1 MHHLSE
7 ETLNE
12 YLDQALVPKLHAE
25 TKAHLAACPDCTL
38 RLANLRAL
46 FAELDVLPD
55 LPLEVDFTPAILT
68 RLEQNSPLPR
78 PFRWLT
84 IIQALGVLF
93 AVVLSFPLAETFIQG
108 LNLPLSSTFFVDQ
121 TTSWLKIFANW
132 RIPLIIIELPSLNL
146 NLSSTTLILAIL
158 SVSLLW
164 LSANGLLLIPR
175 SRRNS

>member
-1 MHHLSE
+1 MQHLSE

-12 YLDQALVPKLHAE
+12 YLDQALASNLHAE
-25 TKAHLAACPDCTL
+25 IEAHLAACPDCVL
-38 RLANLRAL
+38 RLADLRAL
-46 FAELDVLPD
+46 FAELDALPD
-55 LPLEVDFTPAILT
+55 QPPQVDFTPAILT
-68 RLEQNSPLPR
+68 RLEQNTPLPQ

-84 IIQALGVLF
+84 IAQALGVLF
-93 AVVLSFPLAETFIQG
+93 AAVLFWPLAETLLQG
-108 LNLPLSSTFFVDQ
+108 INLPLSSAFFFDQ
-121 TTSWLKIFANW
+121 TTSWLQTFANW
-132 RIPLIIIELPSLNL
+132 RIPPIIIELPSL

>member
-1 MHHLSE
+1 MQHLSE

-12 YLDQALVPKLHAE
+12 YLDQALSPNLHAE
-25 TKAHLAACPDCTL
+25 TEAHLAACPDCTL

-46 FAELDVLPD
+46 FADLDALPD
-55 LPLEVDFTPAILT
+55 LPLEVNFTPAILT
-68 RLEQNSPLPR
+68 RLEQITPLPH

-84 IIQALGVLF
+84 IVQALSVLF
-93 AVVLSFPLAETFIQG
+93 AVVLSWPLAEAFIQG
-108 LNLPLSSTFFVDQ
+108 INLPLSSAIFVDQ
-121 TTSWLKIFANW
+121 TTSWLQTFANW
-132 RIPLIIIELPSLNL
+132 HIPPIVIELPSL